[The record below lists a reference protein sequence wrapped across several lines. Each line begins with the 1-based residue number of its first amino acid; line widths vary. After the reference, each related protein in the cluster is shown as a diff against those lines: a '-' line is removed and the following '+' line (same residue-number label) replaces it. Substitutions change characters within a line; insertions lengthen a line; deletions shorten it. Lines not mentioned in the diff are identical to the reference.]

1 MTDKEAVEAIAAII
15 YEAMRF
21 DRENETPEWQG
32 GNSIA
37 ETEAR
42 AKAMRVIA
50 AARQHILEEVAREED
65 EKHRQ
70 WCIGKCRDPDDY
82 GTAHS
87 RTAAAIRAAKE
98 TDE

>member
-1 MTDKEAVEAIAAII
+1 MSDKKAVEEIASII

-50 AARQHILEEVAREED
+50 AARPHILEEAAR
-65 EKHRQ
+65 
-70 WCIGKCRDPDDY
+70 IADY
-82 GTAHS
+82 GALVPPDGGSPTPEENAVAENI
-87 RTAAAIRAAKE
+87 AAAIRAAKE
-98 TDE
+98 RGE

>member
-1 MTDKEAVEAIAAII
+1 MTDKEAVEAIASII

-21 DRENETPEWQG
+21 DRESDTPEWQG

-50 AARQHILEEVAREED
+50 AARPHIMEEAARIAIGNKPPDVPPKQDTPYGQGRED
-65 EKHRQ
+65 
-70 WCIGKCRDPDDY
+70 
-82 GTAHS
+82 A
-87 RTAAAIRAAKE
+87 AAAIRAAKD
-98 TDE
+98 TDK

>member
-1 MTDKEAVEAIAAII
+1 MSDKEAVEAIASII

-21 DRENETPEWQG
+21 DRESDTPEWQG

-50 AARQHILEEVAREED
+50 AARQPH
-65 EKHRQ
+65 
-70 WCIGKCRDPDDY
+70 P
-82 GTAHS
+82 
-87 RTAAAIRAAKE
+87 AAKRPVAPRE
-98 TDE
+98 S